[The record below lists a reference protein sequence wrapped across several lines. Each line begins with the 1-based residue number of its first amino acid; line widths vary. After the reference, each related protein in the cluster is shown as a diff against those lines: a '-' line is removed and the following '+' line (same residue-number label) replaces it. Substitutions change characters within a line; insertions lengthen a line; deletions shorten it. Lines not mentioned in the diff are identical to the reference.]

1 MKKLKIAIAS
11 FLIVNS
17 MAFAENLTDYQA
29 KAVKELYNK
38 GILTGVLKEE
48 DFTKAETFSRGQIA
62 AIIYNSINTGNQSV
76 AIKEASPQ
84 DILILKSL
92 IADFSMEIGKLG
104 VADYELLEKIDEQ
117 NKNLNARIDKEV
129 ETLNKKIDRIR
140 LTGDVSLVR
149 DFNTKQT
156 STDEE
161 LMDEVKG
168 EGNIDV
174 NIDIS
179 ENTKLKLGY
188 NFDTELGEYSLAYKK
203 DGLELLAYNDDYL
216 SDEDWDNW
224 TVNTDSDGNLR
235 RKKSIEEDINS
246 KKLPDF
252 YNNFGIVTKSAIN
265 NKDTIIAKKTIADN
279 ELLALVTS
287 TDEEDI
293 YGIQFKKKMKYFM
306 SGEGSDSN
314 MMVSY
319 IGVDDKDGQVSST
332 DTTKITDKRFLILG
346 ADFVF
351 PITENST
358 ETLKYNY
365 AKMYQDS
372 DATTSTSTGNKY
384 YLPIIK
390 DEATYVYSK
399 TDVKTNKIGDLKIVL
414 GAVNTG
420 SEFDPTSLSDSEREV
435 FAETEDDDLIKL
447 NKNIFGGVAVISQEK
462 GKFANVFTS
471 KNYKTNNKEAID
483 TTEDETTEDM
493 TARFD
498 TFYKVNNKL
507 RLGLGG
513 GRNSETVYDS
523 TSTSYTNYSRN
534 FVEGQIQLTD
544 VINKNSTNLL
554 KVKYG
559 KGKDETNNIEKNE
572 LVAYLDYRKNT
583 KSGSGLIASEYEDS
597 VEQNTLKTAM
607 YLEKKGKIS
616 GKNEASIL
624 LGGRIDKDYEDVA
637 TLNDNEYRVF
647 TKATYSLKDNII
659 LEGGARYMNSYD
671 DVSDT
676 TFGVGATYKFNDDIK
691 MSVIYGPINNISD
704 YSSDIFEHN
713 TDGIYEDKYTEQ
725 NMGSIKISVKF

>member
-1 MKKLKIAIAS
+1 
-11 FLIVNS
+11 
-17 MAFAENLTDYQA
+17 
-29 KAVKELYNK
+29 
-38 GILTGVLKEE
+38 
-48 DFTKAETFSRGQIA
+48 
-62 AIIYNSINTGNQSV
+62 
-76 AIKEASPQ
+76 
-84 DILILKSL
+84 
-92 IADFSMEIGKLG
+92 
-104 VADYELLEKIDEQ
+104 
-117 NKNLNARIDKEV
+117 
-129 ETLNKKIDRIR
+129 
-140 LTGDVSLVR
+140 
-149 DFNTKQT
+149 
-156 STDEE
+156 
-161 LMDEVKG
+161 
-168 EGNIDV
+168 
-174 NIDIS
+174 
-179 ENTKLKLGY
+179 
-188 NFDTELGEYSLAYKK
+188 
-203 DGLELLAYNDDYL
+203 
-216 SDEDWDNW
+216 
-224 TVNTDSDGNLR
+224 
-235 RKKSIEEDINS
+235 
-246 KKLPDF
+246 
-252 YNNFGIVTKSAIN
+252 
-265 NKDTIIAKKTIADN
+265 
-279 ELLALVTS
+279 
-287 TDEEDI
+287 
-293 YGIQFKKKMKYFM
+293 
-306 SGEGSDSN
+306 
-314 MMVSY
+314 
-319 IGVDDKDGQVSST
+319 
-332 DTTKITDKRFLILG
+332 
-346 ADFVF
+346 
-351 PITENST
+351 
-358 ETLKYNY
+358 
-365 AKMYQDS
+365 MYQDS

-420 SEFDPTSLSDSEREV
+420 SEFDPTSLSDSERS
-435 FAETEDDDLIKL
+435 FHWNRRWWFNKIKQ
-447 NKNIFGGVAVISQEK
+447 NIFGGVAVISQEK

-513 GRNSETVYDS
+513 GRNSETVYD
-523 TSTSYTNYSRN
+523 STSYTNYSRN

-637 TLNDNEYRVF
+637 ILNDNEYRVF

-704 YSSDIFEHN
+704 YSSDILNIIQMEFMKIN
-713 TDGIYEDKYTEQ
+713 IQ
-725 NMGSIKISVKF
+725 NKIWVQ